1 MRRTLL
7 VGIAAAVMIF
17 GTACGQKAADT
28 EGNGAALESA
38 SGENE
43 TVLGDEGLTEALE
56 ESQGEEAALQKNGW
70 SAQAPISIVAEN
82 PGHGYY
88 FNGEAGG
95 EPARA
100 LKLEQV
106 LEKPNA
112 IIDTEEWFTEN
123 GIEKPFYD
131 VFDINQDTPGNL
143 PEGIPLVE
151 ENGLSVVGADFDEDW
166 VYVVYGEGYWEGY
179 VLKIFDRESLA
190 PAGTVDFTAYRYV
203 DDTASFEQRLW
214 WARIQ
219 DGVLY
224 ASFGH
229 GTYSADAPFHAYV
242 VAVGL
247 DSGRVLWKSEPLVSN
262 AYNFEIIGDILI
274 SGYGFT
280 QEDDYLYQLDIGT
293 GKIVGQIPV
302 KSKPDYIIR
311 KGDVLYVRTY
321 DTDYRFHIE
330 D

>member
-1 MRRTLL
+1 MFLGL
-7 VGIAAAVMIF
+7 
-17 GTACGQKAADT
+17 ACGQKATDT

-43 TVLGDEGLTEALE
+43 AVLGDEGLTEALE
-56 ESQGEEAALQKNGW
+56 ESQGEEAVLQKNDW

-88 FNGEAGG
+88 FNGEASG
-95 EPARA
+95 ESAQA

-106 LEKPNA
+106 FEKPNT
-112 IIDTEEWFTEN
+112 IIDTEEWFAEN
-123 GIEKPFYD
+123 GIEKSFYD

-219 DGVLY
+219 DGDLC
-224 ASFGH
+224 
-229 GTYSADAPFHAYV
+229 
-242 VAVGL
+242 
-247 DSGRVLWKSEPLVSN
+247 VLWARHLFGQCAVSC
-262 AYNFEIIGDILI
+262 
-274 SGYGFT
+274 
-280 QEDDYLYQLDIGT
+280 LYCG
-293 GKIVGQIPV
+293 G
-302 KSKPDYIIR
+302 
-311 KGDVLYVRTY
+311 
-321 DTDYRFHIE
+321 
-330 D
+330 